1 MEYNGLSDELFDNDQ
16 QLGEYEQKYEN
27 YDGNDAYMG
36 DMGDLNGMDDMM
48 RMEGSVTMGDDM
60 NMNEYGM
67 NEYGMNM
74 PMDNNGVDNAPRGNQ
89 YNDEEDVIIPGVND
103 LPLFANPET
112 RKLDLKIKKKQVEY
126 DKLLEDINDLK
137 ERMRVMKD
145 HFKVY
150 THSISNLP
158 SCLFTHLLFQQE
170 RSTRVRA
177 Y

>member
-1 MEYNGLSDELFDNDQ
+1 
-16 QLGEYEQKYEN
+16 
-27 YDGNDAYMG
+27 
-36 DMGDLNGMDDMM
+36 MDDMM

-67 NEYGMNM
+67 DM
-74 PMDNNGVDNAPRGNQ
+74 PMDSNNDGGNNVQ
-89 YNDEEDVIIPGVND
+89 RSNPYDDEEDVIIPGVND

-126 DKLLEDINDLK
+126 DKLVEDINDLK

-145 HFKVY
+145 HFKVI
-150 THSISNLP
+150 T
-158 SCLFTHLLFQQE
+158 CLFNT
-170 RSTRVRA
+170 

>member
-1 MEYNGLSDELFDNDQ
+1 MDYDGLSDELLDNDQ
-16 QLGEYEQKYEN
+16 QLGVYEQKYEN
-27 YDGNDAYMG
+27 YDGNDRY
-36 DMGDLNGMDDMM
+36 MDDMM

-67 NEYGMNM
+67 DM
-74 PMDNNGVDNAPRGNQ
+74 PMDSNNDGGNNVQ
-89 YNDEEDVIIPGVND
+89 RSNPYDDEEDVIIPGVND

-126 DKLLEDINDLK
+126 DKIVEDINDLK

-145 HFKVY
+145 HFKVI
-150 THSISNLP
+150 TSFFN
-158 SCLFTHLLFQQE
+158 
-170 RSTRVRA
+170 A

>member
-1 MEYNGLSDELFDNDQ
+1 MLYQ
-16 QLGEYEQKYEN
+16 QLGVYEQKYEN
-27 YDGNDAYMG
+27 YDGNDGY
-36 DMGDLNGMDDMM
+36 MDDML

-67 NEYGMNM
+67 DM
-74 PMDNNGVDNAPRGNQ
+74 PMDSNNDGGNNVQ
-89 YNDEEDVIIPGVND
+89 RSYDDEEDVIIPGVND

-126 DKLLEDINDLK
+126 DKLVEDINDLK

-145 HFKVY
+145 HFKVI
-150 THSISNLP
+150 T
-158 SCLFTHLLFQQE
+158 CLFNT
-170 RSTRVRA
+170 